1 MYLLLTN
8 LFESIK
14 LRIPEESE
22 LVGKP
27 FDTDQDLPVV
37 QSQKPYLTSGQED
50 LIHNKT
56 SFEV

>member
-8 LFESIK
+8 LFESNK

-27 FDTDQDLPVV
+27 FDADQDLPVV